1 VRALVQA
8 VEAGVPVLDGCAR
21 LRRVLKS
28 PLLSV
33 DLWRCVED
41 GDGLRA
47 PRSHPEPVLSVVL
60 SGASVL
66 LEDRRAVIVEAGTG
80 LLTNAGVAYRTTH
93 PFGCG
98 DMGCHVRPS
107 ALLLRELRLPRGHW
121 ATVALT
127 TRAYLRFRLAVEA
140 MTQSRAD
147 GLELEE
153 ACLSLFAATS
163 ELAAHD
169 TQPATQRRHVDL
181 VEDTKALLLRRFRES
196 LSLDAVAKAVGT
208 SAFHL
213 ARLFGRHTGLTLH
226 AYRTRTR
233 LLHGLDRLQEA
244 RGSLTDLAL
253 ELGYSSQSHFT
264 DAFRRA
270 FGAPPGSVGRRAA
283 FPAAHPRHGPRGRAG
298 TRPSPRRS

>member
-1 VRALVQA
+1 M
-8 VEAGVPVLDGCAR
+8 
-21 LRRVLKS
+21 
-28 PLLSV
+28 SV

-47 PRSHPEPVLSVVL
+47 PRSHPEPVLSVIL

-66 LEDRRAVIVEAGTG
+66 LEEGRAVIVEAATG
-80 LLTNAGVAYRTTH
+80 LLTSAGVTYRTAH

-107 ALLLRELRLPRGHW
+107 ASLLRELRLPRDRW
-121 ATVALT
+121 TRVPLT

-140 MTQSRAD
+140 MTRSRTD

-153 ACLSLFAATS
+153 ACLSLFAANPELPSREMKPVTS
-163 ELAAHD
+163 
-169 TQPATQRRHVDL
+169 RRHVEL
-181 VEDTKALLLRRFRES
+181 VEDTKALLLRRFREP
-196 LSLDAVAKAVGT
+196 LSLDEVAKAVGT

-213 ARLFGRHTGLTLH
+213 ARLFGRHTGFTLH
-226 AYRTRTR
+226 GYRTRTR
-233 LLHGLDRLQEA
+233 LLHALDRLEEA
-244 RGSLTDLAL
+244 RGTLTDLAL

-270 FGAPPGSVGRRAA
+270 FGAPPGSLGRRAA
-283 FPAAHPRHGPRGRAG
+283 FPAR
-298 TRPSPRRS
+298 